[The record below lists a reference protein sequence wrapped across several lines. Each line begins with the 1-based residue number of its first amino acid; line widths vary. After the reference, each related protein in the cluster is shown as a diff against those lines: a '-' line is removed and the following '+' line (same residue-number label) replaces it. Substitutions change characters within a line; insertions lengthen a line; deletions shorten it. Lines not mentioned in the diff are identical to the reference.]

1 MSKLAI
7 WSHDALLDIA
17 TRTSEPHCFYGARH
31 TLAVLRVDTRQIF
44 VKGWGSVRRI
54 ETANPEQLRRP
65 IVKETGGVERPA
77 SDASKS
83 LPFGEIKLAS
93 LLGTLTREEN
103 AVCILQGNRPQLPV
117 LVVLP
122 RH

>member
-1 MSKLAI
+1 
-7 WSHDALLDIA
+7 
-17 TRTSEPHCFYGARH
+17 
-31 TLAVLRVDTRQIF
+31 V
-44 VKGWGSVRRI
+44 
-54 ETANPEQLRRP
+54 
-65 IVKETGGVERPA
+65 
-77 SDASKS
+77 SKS

-122 RH
+122 RHE

>member
-7 WSHDALLDIA
+7 CSHDALLDIA
-17 TRTSEPHCFYGARH
+17 TWTFEQHCFQGACH
-31 TLAVLRVDTRQIF
+31 SLTVLRVDACQIF
-44 VKGWGSVRRI
+44 VTGWGSVRRI

-65 IVKETGGVERPA
+65 IVKETGGVEGPA

-117 LVVLP
+117 LVVIP